1 MPHWVVWSNP
11 GEGEASAEQVTDN
24 GVAVVEQHDAGAGG
38 MTGNRHHRGTDSV
51 RV

>member
-1 MPHWVVWSNP
+1 VVWSNLAV
-11 GEGEASAEQVTDN
+11 GEASAEDVTYD

-38 MTGNRHHRGTDSV
+38 VTGRRHHRGTDAV